1 MLIDPNQID
10 LLCNEV
16 HSIMMDATKDLP
28 VPDPKYARDIRKK
41 ISVFTY
47 GVISQLTDQSKIDKD
62 KVYEK
67 YLVMGGL
74 SAETAGTIVKRTRD
88 EFLEREFGKNCME
101 SGKTAVRQW
110 KTGDKNIQSIVE
122 ALL

>member
-1 MLIDPNQID
+1 MSIDPNQID

-16 HSIMMDATKDLP
+16 HSIMMGATKDLP
-28 VPDPKYARDIRKK
+28 VPNPKNAKDIRKK

-47 GVISQLTDQSKIDKD
+47 GVISQLTDQLKIDKD

-67 YLVMGGL
+67 YLRMGGL
-74 SAETAGTIVKRTRD
+74 SAEQAGTIVKRTRD
-88 EFLEREFGKNCME
+88 EFLKREFGEICME

-110 KTGDKNIQSIVE
+110 RSGDKNIQSLVE

>member
-1 MLIDPNQID
+1 MSSDPNKID

-16 HSIMMDATKDLP
+16 HSIMMGATKDLP
-28 VPDPKYARDIRKK
+28 VPNPKNARDIRKK

-47 GVISQLTDQSKIDKD
+47 GVISQLADQAEIDKD
-62 KVYEK
+62 QVYEK

-74 SAETAGTIVKRTRD
+74 STEQASIIVKRTRD
-88 EFLEREFGKNCME
+88 EFLKREFGENCME

-110 KTGDKNIQSIVE
+110 RSGDKNIQSIVE